1 MKSQKIS
8 RQKGTKAMGLNQ
20 GYLKAARTEESNEQY
35 TPFYAV
41 DPITKYI
48 PKTLKVWCPFDCE
61 WSAFFQTF
69 KRGGWQVERSSL
81 EEGQNFFEYEPT
93 EYDVIISN
101 PPFTQKDAVLK
112 RLYELGKPFA
122 ILLPLNSLQG
132 VSRYK
137 YFKQGIQILTFDKR
151 IGFHNPENMKE
162 YKKGSSF
169 ATAYFCKDVLPKDL
183 IVEELKEYQKTLK
196 EEEK

>member
-1 MKSQKIS
+1 M
-8 RQKGTKAMGLNQ
+8 
-20 GYLKAARTEESNEQY
+20 
-35 TPFYAV
+35 
-41 DPITKYI
+41 
-48 PKTLKVWCPFDCE
+48 
-61 WSAFFQTF
+61 
-69 KRGGWQVERSSL
+69 
-81 EEGQNFFEYEPT
+81 
-93 EYDVIISN
+93 IISN
-101 PPFTQKDAVLK
+101 PPFTQTAAVLK

-183 IVEELKEYQKTLK
+183 IVEELKEYQKALK

>member
-1 MKSQKIS
+1 MNGQ
-8 RQKGTKAMGLNQ
+8 L
-20 GYLKAARTEESNEQY
+20 
-35 TPFYAV
+35 
-41 DPITKYI
+41 
-48 PKTLKVWCPFDCE
+48 
-61 WSAFFQTF
+61 FF
-69 KRGGWQVERSSL
+69 KHLSGGGWQVERSSL
-81 EEGQNFFEYEPT
+81 EEGQNFFEFEPT

-183 IVEELKEYQKTLK
+183 IMEELKEYQKALK

>member
-1 MKSQKIS
+1 MVS
-8 RQKGTKAMGLNQ
+8 
-20 GYLKAARTEESNEQY
+20 
-35 TPFYAV
+35 
-41 DPITKYI
+41 
-48 PKTLKVWCPFDCE
+48 
-61 WSAFFQTF
+61 FFQTF

-81 EEGQNFFEYEPT
+81 EEGKNFFEFEPT

-101 PPFTQKDAVLK
+101 PPFTRKDAVLK

-183 IVEELKEYQKTLK
+183 IVEELKEYQKALK

>member
-1 MKSQKIS
+1 M
-8 RQKGTKAMGLNQ
+8 
-20 GYLKAARTEESNEQY
+20 
-35 TPFYAV
+35 
-41 DPITKYI
+41 
-48 PKTLKVWCPFDCE
+48 
-61 WSAFFQTF
+61 
-69 KRGGWQVERSSL
+69 GGWQVERSSL
-81 EEGQNFFEYEPT
+81 EEGQNFFEFEPT

-183 IVEELKEYQKTLK
+183 IVEELKEYQKALK

>member
-1 MKSQKIS
+1 
-8 RQKGTKAMGLNQ
+8 MGLNQ

-81 EEGQNFFEYEPT
+81 EEGQNFFEFEPT

-183 IVEELKEYQKTLK
+183 IVEELKEYQKSLK

>member
-1 MKSQKIS
+1 MNGQ
-8 RQKGTKAMGLNQ
+8 L
-20 GYLKAARTEESNEQY
+20 
-35 TPFYAV
+35 
-41 DPITKYI
+41 
-48 PKTLKVWCPFDCE
+48 
-61 WSAFFQTF
+61 FF
-69 KRGGWQVERSSL
+69 KHLSGGGWQVERSSL
-81 EEGQNFFEYEPT
+81 EEGKNFFEFEPT

-183 IVEELKEYQKTLK
+183 IMEELKEYQKALK

>member
-1 MKSQKIS
+1 MNGQ
-8 RQKGTKAMGLNQ
+8 L
-20 GYLKAARTEESNEQY
+20 
-35 TPFYAV
+35 
-41 DPITKYI
+41 
-48 PKTLKVWCPFDCE
+48 
-61 WSAFFQTF
+61 FF
-69 KRGGWQVERSSL
+69 KHLSGGWQVERSSL
-81 EEGQNFFEYEPT
+81 EEGQNFFEFEPT

-137 YFKQGIQILTFDKR
+137 YFKQGIQILTFNKR

-183 IVEELKEYQKTLK
+183 IVEELKEYQKALK

>member
-1 MKSQKIS
+1 MNGQ
-8 RQKGTKAMGLNQ
+8 L
-20 GYLKAARTEESNEQY
+20 
-35 TPFYAV
+35 
-41 DPITKYI
+41 
-48 PKTLKVWCPFDCE
+48 
-61 WSAFFQTF
+61 FF
-69 KRGGWQVERSSL
+69 KHLSGGGWQVERSSL
-81 EEGQNFFEYEPT
+81 EEGQNFFEFEPT

-183 IVEELKEYQKTLK
+183 IVEELKEYQKALK
-196 EEEK
+196 EEKNESKIEKPRYRRTGIDTRKMV

>member
-1 MKSQKIS
+1 MVS
-8 RQKGTKAMGLNQ
+8 
-20 GYLKAARTEESNEQY
+20 
-35 TPFYAV
+35 
-41 DPITKYI
+41 
-48 PKTLKVWCPFDCE
+48 
-61 WSAFFQTF
+61 FFQTF

-81 EEGQNFFEYEPT
+81 EEGQNFFEFEPT

-183 IVEELKEYQKTLK
+183 IVEELKEYQKALK

>member
-1 MKSQKIS
+1 MNGQ
-8 RQKGTKAMGLNQ
+8 L
-20 GYLKAARTEESNEQY
+20 
-35 TPFYAV
+35 
-41 DPITKYI
+41 
-48 PKTLKVWCPFDCE
+48 
-61 WSAFFQTF
+61 FF
-69 KRGGWQVERSSL
+69 KHLSGGGWQVERSSL
-81 EEGQNFFEYEPT
+81 EEGQNFFEFEPT

-183 IVEELKEYQKTLK
+183 IVEELKEYQKALK

>member
-1 MKSQKIS
+1 MRSIRSQNTYRKRKKSGVRSIVNGQ
-8 RQKGTKAMGLNQ
+8 L
-20 GYLKAARTEESNEQY
+20 
-35 TPFYAV
+35 
-41 DPITKYI
+41 
-48 PKTLKVWCPFDCE
+48 
-61 WSAFFQTF
+61 FF
-69 KRGGWQVERSSL
+69 KHLSGGGWQVERSSL
-81 EEGQNFFEYEPT
+81 EEGQNFFEFEPT

-183 IVEELKEYQKTLK
+183 IVEELKEYQKALK

>member
-1 MKSQKIS
+1 MNGQ
-8 RQKGTKAMGLNQ
+8 L
-20 GYLKAARTEESNEQY
+20 
-35 TPFYAV
+35 
-41 DPITKYI
+41 
-48 PKTLKVWCPFDCE
+48 
-61 WSAFFQTF
+61 FF
-69 KRGGWQVERSSL
+69 KHLSGGGWQVERSSL
-81 EEGQNFFEYEPT
+81 EEGQNFFEFEPT

-169 ATAYFCKDVLPKDL
+169 ATTYFCKDVLPKDL
-183 IVEELKEYQKTLK
+183 IMEELKEYQKALK

>member
-1 MKSQKIS
+1 MNGQ
-8 RQKGTKAMGLNQ
+8 L
-20 GYLKAARTEESNEQY
+20 
-35 TPFYAV
+35 
-41 DPITKYI
+41 
-48 PKTLKVWCPFDCE
+48 
-61 WSAFFQTF
+61 FF
-69 KRGGWQVERSSL
+69 KHLSGGGWQVERSSL
-81 EEGQNFFEYEPT
+81 EEGQNFFEFEPT

-101 PPFTQKDAVLK
+101 QPFTQKDAVLK

-183 IVEELKEYQKTLK
+183 IVEELKEYQKALK

>member
-1 MKSQKIS
+1 MNGQ
-8 RQKGTKAMGLNQ
+8 L
-20 GYLKAARTEESNEQY
+20 
-35 TPFYAV
+35 
-41 DPITKYI
+41 
-48 PKTLKVWCPFDCE
+48 
-61 WSAFFQTF
+61 FF
-69 KRGGWQVERSSL
+69 KHLSGGWQAERSSL
-81 EEGQNFFEYEPT
+81 EEGQNFFEFEPT

-183 IVEELKEYQKTLK
+183 IVEELKEYQKALK

>member
-1 MKSQKIS
+1 
-8 RQKGTKAMGLNQ
+8 MGLNQ

-35 TPFYAV
+35 TPFY
-41 DPITKYI
+41 
-48 PKTLKVWCPFDCE
+48 
-61 WSAFFQTF
+61 
-69 KRGGWQVERSSL
+69 
-81 EEGQNFFEYEPT
+81 
-93 EYDVIISN
+93 YDVIISN

-183 IVEELKEYQKTLK
+183 IVEELKEYQKALK

>member
-1 MKSQKIS
+1 MNGQLFFKH
-8 RQKGTKAMGLNQ
+8 LN
-20 GYLKAARTEESNEQY
+20 G
-35 TPFYAV
+35 
-41 DPITKYI
+41 
-48 PKTLKVWCPFDCE
+48 
-61 WSAFFQTF
+61 
-69 KRGGWQVERSSL
+69 GGWQVERSSL
-81 EEGQNFFEYEPT
+81 EEGQNFFEFEPT

-183 IVEELKEYQKTLK
+183 IVEELKEYQKALK

>member
-1 MKSQKIS
+1 MNGQ
-8 RQKGTKAMGLNQ
+8 L
-20 GYLKAARTEESNEQY
+20 
-35 TPFYAV
+35 
-41 DPITKYI
+41 
-48 PKTLKVWCPFDCE
+48 
-61 WSAFFQTF
+61 FF
-69 KRGGWQVERSSL
+69 KHLSGGGWQVERSSL
-81 EEGQNFFEYEPT
+81 EEGQNFFEFEPT

-122 ILLPLNSLQG
+122 ILLPLNSFQG

-183 IVEELKEYQKTLK
+183 IVEELKEYQKALK

>member
-1 MKSQKIS
+1 MVS
-8 RQKGTKAMGLNQ
+8 
-20 GYLKAARTEESNEQY
+20 
-35 TPFYAV
+35 
-41 DPITKYI
+41 
-48 PKTLKVWCPFDCE
+48 
-61 WSAFFQTF
+61 FFF
-69 KRGGWQVERSSL
+69 KHLSGGGWQVERSSL
-81 EEGQNFFEYEPT
+81 EEGQNFFEFEPT

-169 ATAYFCKDVLPKDL
+169 ATAYFCKDVLPKDQ
-183 IVEELKEYQKTLK
+183 IVEELKEYQKALK

>member
-1 MKSQKIS
+1 MVS
-8 RQKGTKAMGLNQ
+8 
-20 GYLKAARTEESNEQY
+20 
-35 TPFYAV
+35 
-41 DPITKYI
+41 
-48 PKTLKVWCPFDCE
+48 
-61 WSAFFQTF
+61 FFF
-69 KRGGWQVERSSL
+69 KHLSGGGWQVERSSL
-81 EEGQNFFEYEPT
+81 EEGKNFFEFEPT

-183 IVEELKEYQKTLK
+183 IVEELKEYQKALK

>member
-1 MKSQKIS
+1 MNGQ
-8 RQKGTKAMGLNQ
+8 L
-20 GYLKAARTEESNEQY
+20 
-35 TPFYAV
+35 
-41 DPITKYI
+41 
-48 PKTLKVWCPFDCE
+48 
-61 WSAFFQTF
+61 FFQTF

-81 EEGQNFFEYEPT
+81 EEGQNFFEFEPT

-183 IVEELKEYQKTLK
+183 IVEELKEYQKALE